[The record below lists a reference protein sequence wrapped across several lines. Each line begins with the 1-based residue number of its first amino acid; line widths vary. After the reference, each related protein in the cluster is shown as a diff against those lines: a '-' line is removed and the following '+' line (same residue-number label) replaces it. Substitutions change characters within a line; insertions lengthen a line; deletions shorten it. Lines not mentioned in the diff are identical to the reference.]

1 MGNTRGKRMSKRKR
15 EDAFVDQLAETLLS
29 DTDRDLDSLNEPQ
42 LHKLFLNAIAALPSS
57 KLQKSLQ
64 KRAAVHA
71 QHCCSG
77 FNNGRNQRRSKKP
90 HQLRNAPA
98 GLLRRLSISS
108 ISIQPSRQH

>member
-71 QHCCSG
+71 QALLLRIQQRAKPAAVKETAPAAKRS
-77 FNNGRNQRRSKKP
+77 RRTALTITKKSQRR
-90 HQLRNAPA
+90 H
-98 GLLRRLSISS
+98 
-108 ISIQPSRQH
+108 